1 MVKWSSKLKPLTVSE
16 VEAYLRE
23 VPNSNRFS
31 MESFVDAVCEI
42 TSRG

>member
-1 MVKWSSKLKPLTVSE
+1 MVKRSSKLMPLTVSE

-23 VPNSNRFS
+23 VSNSNRFS
-31 MESFVDAVCEI
+31 MDAFVEAVCEI